1 MIILKKVGGSK
12 LIVMNRSQNLKN
24 LWMPFSAN
32 QAFKAKPRLMNE
44 AKGVYYKKVDGTS
57 VLDGTSG
64 LWCCNAGHNHPK
76 IVQAIQSQAE
86 KLDYAP
92 SFQMGHPLGF
102 SAAEKLLE
110 LSPSADFQYVFF
122 TNSGSESVDTAL
134 KIALG
139 YQQHRGKTD
148 KTILVGRERAYHGV
162 GFGGISVGGLP
173 LNKKHFSLLDNVDHI
188 VTTHNLEKNAFS
200 RGIPE
205 WGGELADDLIRIIEK
220 YGADRI
226 AAFITE
232 PMAGSTGVLIPPKG
246 YLEKIRAICTEHDIL
261 LIFDEVI
268 TGFGRLGTSFAAQYF
283 DVIPDM
289 IVCAKGLTSGTV
301 PMGAVMVKNE
311 IYDTYQDGDPKTIDL
326 FHGYTYSAHP
336 LAAAALIAT
345 LEVYTE
351 EGLFDQAAEMAPYWE
366 DALHSLKG
374 VDHVIDIRNLGFVG
388 GIEMSSR
395 NGEVGKRGY
404 DVFENAF
411 HEENVLLRFTGDII
425 ALSPP
430 LIAEKHHVD
439 QIMDSLRK
447 IIPLH

>member
-12 LIVMNRSQNLKN
+12 LTVMNRSQNLKN

-102 SAAEKLLE
+102 TAAEKLLE
-110 LSPSADFQYVFF
+110 LSPSVDFQYVFF

-205 WGGELADDLIRIIEK
+205 WGSELADDLIRIIEK

>member
-12 LIVMNRSQNLKN
+12 LTVMNRSQNLKN

-102 SAAEKLLE
+102 IAAEKLLE

-205 WGGELADDLIRIIEK
+205 WGSELADDLLSIIEK
-220 YGADRI
+220 HGADRI

-345 LEVYTE
+345 LEVYNE

-366 DALHSLKG
+366 EALHSLRG

>member
-12 LIVMNRSQNLKN
+12 LTVMNRSQNLKN

-76 IVQAIQSQAE
+76 IVQAIQNQAE

-102 SAAEKLLE
+102 TAAEKLLE
-110 LSPSADFQYVFF
+110 LSPSVDFQYVFF

-205 WGGELADDLIRIIEK
+205 WGSELADDLLSIIEK
-220 YGADRI
+220 HGADRI

-345 LEVYTE
+345 LEVYNE
-351 EGLFDQAAEMAPYWE
+351 EGLFDQAAEIAPYWE
-366 DALHSLKG
+366 EALHSLKG

>member
-12 LIVMNRSQNLKN
+12 LTIMNRSQNLKN

-102 SAAEKLLE
+102 IAAEKLLE

-205 WGGELADDLIRIIEK
+205 WGSELADDLLSIIEK
-220 YGADRI
+220 HGADRI

-366 DALHSLKG
+366 EALHSLRG

>member
-12 LIVMNRSQNLKN
+12 LTVMNRSQNLKN

-102 SAAEKLLE
+102 TAAEKLLE

-205 WGGELADDLIRIIEK
+205 WGSELADDLLSIIEK
-220 YGADRI
+220 HGADRI

-246 YLEKIRAICTEHDIL
+246 YLEKIREICTAHDIL

>member
-12 LIVMNRSQNLKN
+12 LTVMNRSQNLKN

-102 SAAEKLLE
+102 TAAEKLLE
-110 LSPSADFQYVFF
+110 LSPSVDFQYVFF

-205 WGGELADDLIRIIEK
+205 WGSELADDLIRIIEK

-345 LEVYTE
+345 LEVYNE

-366 DALHSLKG
+366 EALHSLRG

>member
-12 LIVMNRSQNLKN
+12 LTVMNRSQNLKN

-102 SAAEKLLE
+102 IAAEKLLE

-139 YQQHRGKTD
+139 YQQHRGKKD

-205 WGGELADDLIRIIEK
+205 WGSELADDLLSIIEK
-220 YGADRI
+220 HGADRI

-246 YLEKIRAICTEHDIL
+246 YLEKIREICTEHDIL

>member
-12 LIVMNRSQNLKN
+12 LTVMNRSQNLKN

-102 SAAEKLLE
+102 TAAEKLLE

-205 WGGELADDLIRIIEK
+205 WGSELADDLLSIIEK
-220 YGADRI
+220 HGADRI

>member
-12 LIVMNRSQNLKN
+12 LTVMNRSQNLKN

-102 SAAEKLLE
+102 TAAEKLLE

-205 WGGELADDLIRIIEK
+205 WGSELADDLLSIIEK
-220 YGADRI
+220 HGADRI

-246 YLEKIRAICTEHDIL
+246 YLEKIREICTEHDIL

>member
-1 MIILKKVGGSK
+1 MTILKKVGGSN
-12 LIVMNRSQNLKN
+12 LITMKPTQNLEN

-44 AKGVYYKKVDGTS
+44 AKGVYYKKVDGTP

-76 IVQAIQSQAE
+76 IVQSIQSQAE

-102 SAAEKLLE
+102 RAAEKLLE

-188 VTTHNLEKNAFS
+188 ITTHNLEKNAFS
-200 RGIPE
+200 RGMPE
-205 WGGELADDLIRIIEK
+205 WGDELADDLLSIIEK
-220 YGADRI
+220 HGADRI

-283 DVIPDM
+283 NVIPDM

-301 PMGAVMVKNE
+301 PMGAVMVKNK
-311 IYDTYQDGDPKTIDL
+311 IYDAYQDGDPKMIDL

-345 LEVYTE
+345 LEVYSE

-366 DALHSLKG
+366 EALHSLKG

-430 LIAEKHHVD
+430 LIAEKHHID

-447 IIPLH
+447 IIPLY

>member
-12 LIVMNRSQNLKN
+12 LTVMNRSQNLKN

-102 SAAEKLLE
+102 RAAEKLLE
-110 LSPSADFQYVFF
+110 LAPSADFQYVFF

>member
-1 MIILKKVGGSK
+1 MIVQIKVGGLEINK
-12 LIVMNRSQNLKN
+12 MKETKNLKH

-32 QAFKAKPRLMNE
+32 RAFKASPRLMNE
-44 AKGVYYKKVDGTS
+44 ARGVFYKKIDGTP

-76 IVQAIQSQAE
+76 IVKAIQQQAK

-102 SAAEKLLE
+102 EAARKLLDIA
-110 LSPSADFQYVFF
+110 PSNDFQYVFF

-139 YQQHRGKTD
+139 YQQHRGKID
-148 KTILVGRERAYHGV
+148 KTLLVGRERAYHGV

-173 LNKKHFSLLDNVDHI
+173 LNKKHFSLLENVDHV
-188 VTTHNLEKNAFS
+188 VTTHNLDKNAFS
-200 RGIPE
+200 KGVPQ
-205 WGGELADDLIRIIEK
+205 WGMELADDLLRIIEK
-220 YGADRI
+220 HGADQI

-232 PMAGSTGVLIPPKG
+232 PIAGSTGVLIPPKG
-246 YLEKIRAICTEHDIL
+246 YLEKIREICTKHDIL

-268 TGFGRLGTSFAAQYF
+268 TGFGRLGTPFAAQYF
-283 DVIPDM
+283 DVVPDM

-301 PMGAVMVKNE
+301 PMGAVMVKKE
-311 IYDTYQDGDPKTIDL
+311 IYDAYQDGDPKMIDL

-336 LAAAALIAT
+336 LAAAALLAT
-345 LEVYTE
+345 LEVYSE
-351 EGLFDQAAEMAPYWE
+351 EGLFDQAAQMAQYWE
-366 DALHSLKG
+366 DALHSLNG

-388 GIEMSSR
+388 GIEMSPR
-395 NGEVGKRGY
+395 NGEIGKRGY

-411 HEENVLLRFTGDII
+411 HDKNILLRFTGDII

-430 LIAEKHHVD
+430 LIAEKNHVD
-439 QIMDSLRK
+439 QIIDSLRK